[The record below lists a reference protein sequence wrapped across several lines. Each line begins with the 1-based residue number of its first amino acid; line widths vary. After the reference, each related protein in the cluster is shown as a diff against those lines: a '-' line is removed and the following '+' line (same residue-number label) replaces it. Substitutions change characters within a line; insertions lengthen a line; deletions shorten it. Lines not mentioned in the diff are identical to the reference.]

1 MFEDIMGLAVGESKV
16 FAPGAFIHMS
26 DNNQPSR
33 LGSGVLRMKTRRRV
47 GTDGGVSVMVGE
59 TNGTAQELFK

>member
-1 MFEDIMGLAVGESKV
+1 MALAVRESKV
-16 FAPGAFIHMS
+16 FAPSAFIHLS

-47 GTDGGVSVMVGE
+47 GVDGGVSVMVGE
-59 TNGTAQELFK
+59 TNGHAQQLFEQ